1 MPKARLPVSTKAVRA
16 AARPAG
22 AAGKFGPRKGKY
34 NAKGERIDGRWF
46 ASAAEARRY
55 EQLKRMVDSGNIER
69 LECQPVLP
77 IVVGGK
83 KICDYRGDFRY
94 GVLDER
100 GRLTAVVVED
110 VKGMITD
117 VYAMK
122 KKLVEASHGLTINE
136 IPARKV
142 AEWEGR
148 TP

>member
-1 MPKARLPVSTKAVRA
+1 MPKKLPVSTKEVRA
-16 AARPAG
+16 AARAPG
-22 AAGKFGPRKGKY
+22 AKGKFGPRKGKY

-55 EQLKRMVDSGNIER
+55 EQLKRMVDSGQIER
-69 LECQPVLP
+69 LECQPALS
-77 IVVGGK
+77 IVVNGK

-100 GRLTAVVVED
+100 GRLTAIVVED
-110 VKGMITD
+110 VKGMLTD

-122 KKLVEASHGLTINE
+122 KKLVEASHGIAINE